1 MKRRLLRASLAGCVV
16 ATVLIG
22 VQPASAAPTS
32 RVALARL
39 TRIIGTG
46 SGTIDVTV
54 PERVT
59 ISAKE
64 TLHDIAG
71 PNRDIRFAGRGNGIF
86 RGFAFVQDPY
96 PEVRHPGR
104 FLMSGQFATCDAPPC
119 DVARTYNY
127 LLSTGFEDGKAVL
140 EPGDYTLVVVSDG
153 GPVDI
158 SLRLG
163 GLTGRTTA
171 RSVKSDVAA
180 VSSPAVGQTDLGP
193 AQLWSGG
200 ETVYGGQVGF
210 SASVVA
216 ADAPDFGGGEFGVC
230 QYNAADPPPE
240 EIAYGPHCQTAV
252 ETLGSGASFAFDPTG
267 EDEEIVLATSF
278 GYNANENTVGTP
290 NLNGQ
295 HGLGVWANVKS
306 KLADLRIASVFVAI
320 DSFQ

>member
-1 MKRRLLRASLAGCVV
+1 MRRRLLRASLAGCVV

-22 VQPASAAPTS
+22 VHPASAAPTL

-46 SGTIDVTV
+46 TGTIDVSV

-64 TLHDIAG
+64 TLHDSAG
-71 PNRDIRFAGRGNGIF
+71 PNRDIRFAGQSNGIV
-86 RGFAFVQDPY
+86 RGFALVEDPY
-96 PEVRHPGR
+96 PEVRREGR
-104 FLMSGQFATCDAPPC
+104 FLMSGQFATCDEPPC
-119 DVARTYNY
+119 DVAHTYNY
-127 LLSTGFEDGKAVL
+127 VMSTGFEDGKAVV
-140 EPGDYTLVVVSDG
+140 EPGDYTLVVISDG

-158 SLRLG
+158 SLTLR
-163 GLTGRTTA
+163 GLTGRTTVRPA
-171 RSVKSDVAA
+171 RGDAAA
-180 VSSPAVGQTDLGP
+180 VSSPELTFREAGP
-193 AQLWSGG
+193 TQVWSGG

-210 SASVVA
+210 SVSVVA
-216 ADAPDFGGGEFGVC
+216 GDARKFEGGEFGVC
-230 QYNAADPPPE
+230 QYNAADPPPD
-240 EIAYGPHCQTAV
+240 EIAYGPHCQAAV
-252 ETLGSGASFAFDPTG
+252 AALGSGASFAFDATG
-267 EDEEIVLATSF
+267 EDEEIVLTTSF

-295 HGLGVWANVKS
+295 HGLGVWAKVKS